1 MAKQVEKAYGD
12 ALFEACKEAGNLE
25 ELHEQVKTFGRLLK
39 ENPDFYKLLTHPDI
53 GVEDKEK
60 VLDEVCGPWA
70 IPQLLGT
77 LKLMVSKDRIGAI
90 RGLFDYIV
98 VKYKEYKRIGVV
110 YVTTASALSEEQK
123 TETARRILATT
134 QFKSLEMHYKVD
146 GDIMGG
152 MIIKIGD
159 RVMDTSV
166 KTRMNQMVRVL
177 KTIQIK

>member
-12 ALFEACKEAGNLE
+12 ALFEACKEAGNVD
-25 ELHEQVKTFGRLLK
+25 ELHEQVKTFGALLN

-53 GVEDKEK
+53 GVDDKEK

-70 IPQLLGT
+70 IPQLIGT
-77 LKLMVSKDRIGAI
+77 LKLMVSKDRIGSVKP
-90 RGLFDYIV
+90 LFDYIA

-110 YVTTASALSEEQK
+110 YVTTAAPLSDAQKSA
-123 TETARRILATT
+123 TANRILATT
-134 QFKSLEMHYKVD
+134 QYKTLEMHYKVD
-146 GDIMGG
+146 GELMGG

-166 KTRMNQMVRVL
+166 RTRMNQMVRTL